1 MEDVQKPTFPENEV
15 PDYSPVFGRLPA
27 RLTTKMLQRLGFTA
41 RDGSALPPTLH
52 VHASRH
58 AAYHRM
64 RVSQGYLPLE
74 PSRGSTHNF
83 WTRAGK
89 GTSARRGA

>member
-1 MEDVQKPTFPENEV
+1 MDVGRKRVLAGVLLLAGTSLRV
-15 PDYSPVFGRLPA
+15 SPAP
-27 RLTTKMLQRLGFTA
+27 A